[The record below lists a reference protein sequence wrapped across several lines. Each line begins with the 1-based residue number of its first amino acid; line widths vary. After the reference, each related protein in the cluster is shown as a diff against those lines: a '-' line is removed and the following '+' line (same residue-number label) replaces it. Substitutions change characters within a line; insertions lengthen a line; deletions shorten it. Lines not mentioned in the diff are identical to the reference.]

1 MAENKNVAK
10 GKENLK
16 RHLTHEDEDK
26 KNIKKY
32 KREEGERG
40 EL

>member
-1 MAENKNVAK
+1 MADNKNVAK